1 MSTEHRADPGAGEGR
16 VLSLFEGFGIELEY
30 MIVDAATL
38 DVRPIADRLIE
49 AESGSVENEIERG
62 GFAWSNELARHV
74 IEIKT
79 NGPVPGFVGADAGFA
94 GELARIEERLAP
106 LGARLLP
113 TAMHPWMDAARD
125 FELWPHGSREIYDAF
140 HRIFDCRGH
149 GWANL
154 QSAHLNLPFSND
166 DEFGRLHASIRALLP
181 ILPALAAS
189 SPCVDG
195 RITGLMDTR
204 LEVYRTNARRV
215 PSVSGSVVPEPV
227 YTRADYERLLEGIYA
242 DLSPLDP
249 QGVLRHEWVNARGCI
264 ARFDRMAL
272 EIRVLD
278 VQETP
283 RADVAIHAAITA
295 SLRALCAMKGEA
307 QDRLRA
313 LDTQA
318 LARILWS
325 AARDAERARI
335 DDGDYL
341 VALGLD
347 RRPRTAAE
355 LWQTLLERD
364 FAKEPDY
371 AALREPLDVI
381 LAEGTLATRVLA
393 RLRREA
399 ERRGGARAA
408 GATGDTGDSGATG
421 PAGAGSPIPT
431 RQALA
436 TVWGELAD
444 CLREGR
450 MLRAPR

>member
-1 MSTEHRADPGAGEGR
+1 MSEDGSEARRAP
-16 VLSLFEGFGIELEY
+16 LSLFEGFGIELEY

-49 AESGSVENEIERG
+49 AESGSIENEIERG
-62 GFAWSNELARHV
+62 AYAWSNELARHV
-74 IEIKT
+74 IEVKT
-79 NGPVPGFVGADAGFA
+79 NGPVPRFEGTGAGFA

-106 LGARLLP
+106 MGARLLP
-113 TAMHPWMDAARD
+113 TAMHPWMDATRD

-154 QSAHLNLPFSND
+154 QSAHLNLPFAND
-166 DEFGRLHASIRALLP
+166 DEFGRLHAAIRALLP

-195 RITGLMDTR
+195 RISGLMDTR

-227 YTRADYERLLEGIYA
+227 YTRADYQRLLEGIYA
-242 DLSPLDP
+242 DLAPLDP
-249 QGVLRHEWVNARGCI
+249 QGLLRHEWVNARGCI

-283 RADVAIHAAITA
+283 KADVAIHAAITA
-295 SLRALCAMKGEA
+295 SLRALCRMEGAA
-307 QDRLRA
+307 QARLRA

-318 LARILWS
+318 LARILWQT
-325 AARDAERARI
+325 ARDAERARI
-335 DDGDYL
+335 EDGDYL
-341 VALGLD
+341 AALGFDRAPRRASDLWCELLD
-347 RRPRTAAE
+347 
-355 LWQTLLERD
+355 RD
-364 FAKEPDY
+364 FAHEPGH
-371 AALREPLDVI
+371 AALRPPLDVI
-381 LAEGTLATRVLA
+381 RDEGTLATRILG
-393 RLRREA
+393 RLRSESG
-399 ERRGGARAA
+399 RRGQP
-408 GATGDTGDSGATG
+408 GATA
-421 PAGAGSPIPT
+421 PIPT
-431 RQALA
+431 RAQLA
-436 TVWGELAD
+436 AVWSELAD

-450 MLRAPR
+450 MLRAAR